1 MSTGTCP
8 LGEVSKI
15 GSHKSRPVRTCPI
28 TYRMDSAVA
37 WEEAQVRPRHV
48 APSTHHRFANLI
60 TRNGG
65 VEPTIRFV
73 LGGLHDVVHH
83 HVLRIIGCAGDE
95 SRRSRYVKTAASAA
109 AVYRRIHIALYWSIV
124 PSVAP
129 DIVGYQ
135 STCRLFF
142 FFQSL
147 GTWMESRTSSC
158 AEKNSSV
165 CETAGWKKIRGKG
178 KAAERGKR
186 WISMTESESG
196 DRTMAHRNRV

>member
-1 MSTGTCP
+1 MRQCIEYLPSRR
-8 LGEVSKI
+8 EVHVSKI
-15 GSHKSRPVRTCPI
+15 GSHKSRPVRTDPI

-37 WEEAQVRPRHV
+37 WEEAQVRSRHV
-48 APSTHHRFANLI
+48 APSTHYRSANLI

-73 LGGLHDVVHH
+73 LGDLHDVVHH
-83 HVLRIIGCAGDE
+83 HILRIIGCVGDE
-95 SRRSRYVKTAASAA
+95 SRRLRYVKTAASAA

-147 GTWMESRTSSC
+147 GTWM
-158 AEKNSSV
+158 
-165 CETAGWKKIRGKG
+165 G
-178 KAAERGKR
+178 KAELRLVLKKFECLRDSWLEENKGEG
-186 WISMTESESG
+186 ESCRKG
-196 DRTMAHRNRV
+196 